1 MEISIMQRRHTM
13 SRAQQ
18 RQAMLQELAADG
30 APSFT
35 AGQGYSR
42 AVEAVD
48 ALQRIRD
55 GTYGSCSECGKR
67 IPAARLQVKPE
78 AKRCVACQTN
88 FERRFAAGSV
98 EWCDDA
104 RRSA

>member
-1 MEISIMQRRHTM
+1 MHRRHTM

-18 RQAMLQELAADG
+18 RQALLQELATDEAVYLTLG
-30 APSFT
+30 K
-35 AGQGYSR
+35 GYSR

-55 GTYGSCSECGKR
+55 GTYGSCAECGKR

-78 AKRCVACQTN
+78 ATRCVVCQTN
-88 FERRFAAGSV
+88 YERRCAARSM
-98 EWCDDA
+98 ERRDDTRQTA
-104 RRSA
+104 